1 MRKYTVVYIGCF
13 VMLISAG
20 NIFAQ
25 TGHHGTIGQNGGGFV
40 GPAGVSVMP
49 GQAVMVN
56 RAITVNEARNLPHD
70 SWVVL
75 AGNIINMLPGG
86 RQYTFRDSTG
96 EIAVDI
102 GPKEWRGLSVDVT
115 DRVEIYGEVKSH
127 RGLFH
132 IKVHA
137 ITGTGRVNRLPGQPV
152 TVTAPITINEARN
165 LPHDSWVVLSGNIVN
180 AINTGRNHYTFRD
193 NAGGEII
200 ADIGRKEWRGLSVG
214 VSDRIEILGEIKLN
228 RGLIQIKVRAIRIMG
243 A

>member
-1 MRKYTVVYIGCF
+1 MKKCTVIFLGCL
-13 VMLISAG
+13 VMLISTG
-20 NIFAQ
+20 NVFAQ
-25 TGHHGTIGQNGGGFV
+25 TGHHGFIGHNGGGFV
-40 GPAGVSVMP
+40 GPTGVSVIP

-56 RAITVNEARNLPHD
+56 QTITVREARNLPHD

-86 RQYTFRDSTG
+86 RQYTFRDATG
-96 EIAVDI
+96 EIAIDI

-152 TVTAPITINEARN
+152 TLTSPVTINEVRN

-193 NAGGEII
+193 ASGGEII

-214 VSDRIEILGEIKLN
+214 VSDRVEIIGEIKFN